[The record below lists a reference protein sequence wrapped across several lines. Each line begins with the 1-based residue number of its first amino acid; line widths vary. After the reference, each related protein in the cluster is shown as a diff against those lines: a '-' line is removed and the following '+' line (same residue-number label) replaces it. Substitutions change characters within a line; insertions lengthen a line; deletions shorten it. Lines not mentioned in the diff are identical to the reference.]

1 MNKNRYLKQLFAVE
15 TNTIV
20 STDLDPAI
28 SIDHNQKL
36 VAGINSLMTV
46 LGITDLTPMT
56 AGTQVK
62 QYKYTQ
68 KNTPEQV
75 DEGETIGLTK
85 FDRKLA
91 NTFELKLKKFRKQTT
106 AEAVQR
112 VGRNKAIN
120 DTDTLLLRSV
130 QKGVKKDF
138 FDFLA
143 KGTGSSANL
152 AEKKEKASVSIQG
165 AIAGIW
171 ADLSKHYE
179 DMDVT
184 PIYFI
189 NPVDVATYLA
199 NTTISIQTA
208 FGFQYV
214 ENFLGMGTVVFDN
227 SVTVGT
233 VEGTVKENLNG
244 VYIPAGGD
252 VAQTFNLTSDS
263 TGMVGMT
270 HYTVGDNA
278 TVNTLLMSGV
288 TFYAE
293 DVAGI
298 FKAKTA
304 VDAAAA

>member
-1 MNKNRYLKQLFAVE
+1 MNKNRYLKQLFAADANMIK
-15 TNTIV
+15 T
-20 STDLDPAI
+20 TDLDPAI

-36 VAGINSLMTV
+36 VAGITSLMTV
-46 LGITDLTPMT
+46 LGITDLTPMS

-68 KNTPEQV
+68 KNTPAQAA
-75 DEGETIGLTK
+75 EGEEIALTK
-85 FDRKLA
+85 FDRKLV
-91 NTFELKLKKFRKQTT
+91 NTFDLVLKKFRKQTT
-106 AEAVQR
+106 AEAIQR
-112 VGRNKAIN
+112 VGRNRAIN
-120 DTDTLLLRSV
+120 DTDTLLLRNV
-130 QKGVKKDF
+130 QRDVKKDF
-138 FDFLA
+138 FTALGN
-143 KGTGSSANL
+143 GTGTSTNL
-152 AEKKEKASVSIQG
+152 ADKKEKASVSIQG

-184 PIYFI
+184 PIYCI

-199 NTTISIQTA
+199 NATVSIQTA

-214 ENFLGMGTVVFDN
+214 ENFLGMGTVIFDS
-227 SVTVGT
+227 SVTAGT
-233 VEGTVKENLNG
+233 VLGTVKENLNG

-252 VAQTFNLTSDS
+252 VAQSFNLTSDS

-270 HYTVGDNA
+270 HYTNGDNA
-278 TVNTLLMSGV
+278 TVNTLLMAGV

-293 DVAGI
+293 DVAGV

-304 VDAAAA
+304 VDAAS